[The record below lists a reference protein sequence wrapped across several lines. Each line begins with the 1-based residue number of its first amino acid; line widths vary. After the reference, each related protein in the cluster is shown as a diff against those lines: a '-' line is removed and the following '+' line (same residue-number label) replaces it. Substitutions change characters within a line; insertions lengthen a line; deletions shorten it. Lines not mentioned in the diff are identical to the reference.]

1 MFLVL
6 PLFLSFQFFLACRI
20 KASTYEVAIS
30 KRLREMLS
38 ISYYPLVP
46 EGKK

>member
-30 KRLREMLS
+30 KRITRMPNIL
-38 ISYYPLVP
+38 YYSLVP